1 MPGWREQEILS
12 IRATEYARMA
22 ERLTRTLGERVSSR
36 IPRFESWSGR
46 FLCFGT
52 IIFIKCA
59 FSLILMGWKTYLVMY
74 FGTSG
79 DFNMSEIV
87 GKVEELGF
95 NSELGPIDHVY
106 DWEDK
111 KPEKEDIFELGNKLM
126 ETLKGSGVIFNLDTH
141 D

>member
-1 MPGWREQEILS
+1 
-12 IRATEYARMA
+12 
-22 ERLTRTLGERVSSR
+22 
-36 IPRFESWSGR
+36 
-46 FLCFGT
+46 
-52 IIFIKCA
+52 
-59 FSLILMGWKTYLVMY
+59 
-74 FGTSG
+74 
-79 DFNMSEIV
+79 MSEIV